1 MTIATINYIEIIQEY
16 GKTKRRI
23 ANTQI
28 TVDEIVRMHL
38 IGDSSI
44 EWIAENFALTPSQI
58 HAALSYYYDHQ
69 TEIDAAIQAENE
81 EFEQQ
86 VATNSNKISQ
96 LRAQSKQ

>member
-1 MTIATINYIEIIQEY
+1 MSKTIQMNSIEIIQEY

-23 ANTQI
+23 
-28 TVDEIVRMHL
+28 
-38 IGDSSI
+38 
-44 EWIAENFALTPSQI
+44 
-58 HAALSYYYDHQ
+58 ALSYYYDHQ

-96 LRAQSKQ
+96 LQAQSKQ